1 MIKERCNEI
10 NSYLPKNWQ
19 NLIYICHFL
28 NITEICT
35 GPLINICR
43 IYSTNSVTFFL
54 HGIPIFILN
63 VANYRTCDS
72 STLGWSSLVAQR
84 LKHLPAMQETWVR
97 SLGWE
102 DPREKAMAPHSS
114 ILAWRIPWM
123 EEPGGLQSTG
133 SQRVGHDWATSLQ
146 IPLHVKSKFIE
157 RVFKPIYILT
167 KIWNAISMI
176 FLLINLK

>member
-1 MIKERCNEI
+1 M

-84 LKHLPAMQETWVR
+84 LKRLPAMQETWVR

-102 DPREKAMAPHSS
+102 DPLEKEMATHSS

-133 SQRVGHDWATSLQ
+133 SQRVGHDWATSLHFRFLCMLSQ
-146 IPLHVKSKFIE
+146 NLLKGFLNL
-157 RVFKPIYILT
+157 F
-167 KIWNAISMI
+167 I
-176 FLLINLK
+176 FLLRSEMQCLWSFYLLIWNK